1 MGVDSMTMDSHG
13 LQSHCP
19 VLFLHLQDL
28 YVDVFRKIPA
38 DRRIVDLSDLLSTC
52 SCSILCRRSVMW
64 FILSGLND
72 YLKVFSHDF

>member
-1 MGVDSMTMDSHG
+1 MTMDSHG

-28 YVDVFRKIPA
+28 YVDVFGKIPEG
-38 DRRIVDLSDLLSTC
+38 RRIVYLSDLLSTC

-64 FILSGLND
+64 FILSGLNN
-72 YLKVFSHDF
+72 YLRVFSHDF